1 MVVSMNLLGLLESGL
16 FALGQVLRL
25 PVIVLLWVSVGA
37 VLYQSGRLLVE
48 VVARRRDHAG
58 FDMDRWLSE
67 GPVLA
72 ADESRRGRLPRAPR
86 VLLEDYVAMEAI
98 RRRQPGVLENMVA
111 EHDEQQRATLSAAR
125 SLVRIGPSL
134 GLLGT
139 LIPMGGSLAAMAGG
153 NLQAM
158 AGQMVV
164 AFTSTIIGLATGTA
178 AYGIA
183 TLRQGWV
190 NQSIRE
196 QRYLAERLAAESTE
210 A

>member
-1 MVVSMNLLGLLESGL
+1 MNLLGLLESGL

-37 VLYQSGRLLVE
+37 ALYLAGRLLVE
-48 VVARRRDHAG
+48 AVARRRDHAG
-58 FDMDRWLSE
+58 FDIERWLAE
-67 GPVLA
+67 GPVLPS
-72 ADESRRGRLPRAPR
+72 DESRRLRLPRAPR
-86 VLLEDYVAMEAI
+86 ALLDDYLALDVG
-98 RRRQPGVLENMVA
+98 RRGQTGVLENLVA
-111 EHDEQQRATLSAAR
+111 RHDELQRASLAGSR

-164 AFTSTIIGLATGTA
+164 AFTTTIIGLACGTA
-178 AYGIA
+178 AFVI
-183 TLRQGWV
+183 LSVRQQWV
-190 NQSIRE
+190 TETVRE
-196 QRYLAERLAAESTE
+196 QRFVAERVATE
-210 A
+210 LGTQA

>member
-1 MVVSMNLLGLLESGL
+1 MNLLGLLESGL

-37 VLYQSGRLLVE
+37 ALYLSGRLLVE
-48 VVARRRDHAG
+48 AVARRRDHAG
-58 FDMDRWLSE
+58 FDIERWLAE
-67 GPVLA
+67 GAVLPV
-72 ADESRRGRLPRAPR
+72 DESRRLRLPRAPR
-86 VLLEDYVAMEAI
+86 ALLDDYLALDAA
-98 RRRQPGVLENMVA
+98 RRRQPGVLENLVA
-111 EHDEQQRATLSAAR
+111 RHDEWQRASLSGAR

-164 AFTSTIIGLATGTA
+164 AFTSTIIGLATGTV

-190 NQSIRE
+190 NQAIRE
-196 QRYLAERLAAESTE
+196 QRYLAEQLAAETPSP
-210 A
+210 